1 MLGTSMANIFSH
13 SIGCLF
19 IYVFF
24 NTMPVQSWSCV
35 QLFATPWTVARQAPL
50 SMGFSWQE
58 YWSRL
63 PLPPPENLPQPGIEL
78 ESLASPALAGGFFTT
93 EPPILKTLILGKIEG
108 RRWRGQQRMKWLDG
122 IIDSVDMSLNKLR
135 EIAKD
140 RETWRAAVHG
150 VTKSQICL
158 RNWTPPPLLKFK
170 RKRNHI
176 SSQLIMSH
184 ALCQTF
190 AGAVSFNPWNS
201 WVR

>member
-1 MLGTSMANIFSH
+1 MDRGAWGATVHGVAKVGHDLVTKPPPYIYVYIWIWCVLSYFSH
-13 SIGCLF
+13 VWLF
-19 IYVFF
+19 M
-24 NTMPVQSWSCV
+24 T
-35 QLFATPWTVARQAPL
+35 LWTRAYQAPL

-63 PLPPPENLPQPGIEL
+63 PFPPPENLPQPGMEL

-122 IIDSVDMSLNKLR
+122 IIDSMDMSLNKLR

-140 RETWRAAVHG
+140 RETWSAAVHG
-150 VTKSQICL
+150 VTKSEIQL
-158 RNWTPPPLLKFK
+158 RNWTPPPILKFK
-170 RKRNHI
+170 RKRNNI

-184 ALCQTF
+184 ALC
-190 AGAVSFNPWNS
+190 
-201 WVR
+201 